1 MSPPDSPM
9 SREALLG
16 IFCQEMRQRL
26 DHVLSQLA
34 QGESLCDYE
43 AVHQEFDSLQGA
55 ARSVDLPWLEEYSR
69 TLAGYARFLGR
80 IRHGSL
86 APRGHELMREMAREL
101 ARRCQGG
108 KSGPLDMASLD
119 QTSGLLRAMRGLMRQ
134 LGAGDAPPCP
144 VLPQDTAAVLLVVD
158 DSATSRLLFRLH
170 LPPIEGCEVME
181 AENAEQAMTLARA
194 RRPDVVFLDYNM
206 PGLNGVEIALRMRA
220 ANLASCFILLT
231 ANVQQSVLD
240 EARTANFANVLEKPV
255 TRSKIAAILQLPE
268 QD

>member
-1 MSPPDSPM
+1 MSPPDSPV

-26 DHVLSQLA
+26 DLALAQLA

-86 APRGHELMREMAREL
+86 APKAHELMREMVREL
-101 ARRCQGG
+101 ARHCQGG
-108 KSGPLDMASLD
+108 RSELLEKSSMRQA
-119 QTSGLLRAMRGLMRQ
+119 SGLLRVMRGLMRQ
-134 LGAGDAPPCP
+134 AHAGEDPPCP
-144 VLPQDTAAVLLVVD
+144 VLPRDGAAVLLVVD
-158 DSATSRLLFRLH
+158 DSATARLLFRLH
-170 LPPIEGCEVME
+170 LPPIEGCEVLE
-181 AENAEQAMTLARA
+181 AEDAEHAMALARV

-206 PGLNGVEIALRMRA
+206 PGLNGVEIAHHMRESG
-220 ANLASCFILLT
+220 LASCFILLT
-231 ANVQQSVLD
+231 ANVQQSVLE
-240 EARTANFANVLEKPV
+240 EARAANFANVLEKPV
-255 TRSKIAAILQLPE
+255 TRAKIAAILQLPE